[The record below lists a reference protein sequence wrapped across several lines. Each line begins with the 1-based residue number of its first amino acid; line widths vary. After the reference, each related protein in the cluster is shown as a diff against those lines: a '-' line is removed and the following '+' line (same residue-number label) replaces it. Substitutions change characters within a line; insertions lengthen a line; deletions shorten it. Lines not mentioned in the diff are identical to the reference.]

1 MISPVPL
8 LASLR
13 EHVQRPCSDGLCTR
27 ASYRHTDTRCLPITP
42 AHDVR
47 AAASATLNLQ
57 PFKCEQRCEQNSHK
71 MFCLHHP
78 RSSYEATLHRSY
90 LAQTLRGTE
99 PMTHGPKGGPR
110 GATRL
115 SARVPSCP
123 GPRDLG
129 LGGRT
134 ASQQPGEQ
142 MQNMRTVFSPGPRGL
157 LATST
162 TQRARLPGRNSAALE
177 ASLLSIRQN

>member
-47 AAASATLNLQ
+47 AVASATLKLQ

-71 MFCLHHP
+71 MFSLHHP
-78 RSSYEATLHRSY
+78 RSSYEATLHRPY

-123 GPRDLG
+123 VPRDLG

-142 MQNMRTVFSPGPRGL
+142 MQNMRTVFSPDPAGASSDIDD
-157 LATST
+157 AT
-162 TQRARLPGRNSAALE
+162 RSATCA
-177 ASLLSIRQN
+177 